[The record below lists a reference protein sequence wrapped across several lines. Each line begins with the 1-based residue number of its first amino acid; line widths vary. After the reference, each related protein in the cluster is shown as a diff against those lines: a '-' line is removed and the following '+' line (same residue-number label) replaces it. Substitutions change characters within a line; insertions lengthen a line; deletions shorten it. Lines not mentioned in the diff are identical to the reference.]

1 MAVRSWQMEF
11 WMIWWFNNIPFNL
24 RSCEKLIH
32 ENSQG
37 PKVHC
42 SVMALEPKIEI
53 IMCMWVF
60 RWKCNYVTLYL
71 SSQPHPLPLPR
82 LPWLI
87 SWKAKAWGSDSKW
100 LCWSKCPYKKLLLFH
115 LVQNDFWCNIFWS
128 PTECPRLA
136 SILKSKLL
144 SENSVK

>member
-32 ENSQG
+32 ENSQR

-42 SVMALEPKIEI
+42 SIMALEPKIEI
-53 IMCMWVF
+53 MICMWVF

-82 LPWLI
+82 LPWVI
-87 SWKAKAWGSDSKW
+87 SWKAKAWGSDLKC
-100 LCWSKCPYKKLLLFH
+100 LCWSKCPYITRNCRCFTLFRMISGATYSGVPQNVHVLLP
-115 LVQNDFWCNIFWS
+115 FWNQSC
-128 PTECPRLA
+128 
-136 SILKSKLL
+136 
-144 SENSVK
+144 